1 MKNHHP
7 LTLTVEQAGRL
18 LGIGRSTAYEIV
30 ASGDLPSIRLRRR
43 IVIPTARLAE
53 RLGVDTEDIWRTIE
67 RGDSA

>member
-1 MKNHHP
+1 MKNHRP

-43 IVIPTARLAE
+43 IVVPTARLAE
-53 RLGVDTEDIWRTIE
+53 RLGVDKEGIWRTME
-67 RGDSA
+67 RGGCA

>member
-43 IVIPTARLAE
+43 IVVPTAQLAE
-53 RLGVDTEDIWRTIE
+53 RLGVDKEDIWRTIE
-67 RGDSA
+67 RNDGA